1 MQKTFP
7 FGVCPNSV
15 EALVHI
21 DPSLTHREFML
32 ARASAIEQYA
42 YIEQILC
49 TLCAHL
55 MDAPVDVVGV
65 MFYKMN
71 NARARLDALERLLK
85 KKHGNKYNSFWN
97 SLVKYLKSIDQKRN
111 LIVHWTTE
119 KTSTS
124 EGKSWTCLVSLN
136 YWDKKDDPEKIYL
149 EDLYNFALVSNF
161 FYHLIQHFV
170 WVISESPK
178 KIDSSW
184 SEICLQPID
193 FPPPNTHPLHYIIVK

>member
-1 MQKTFP
+1 
-7 FGVCPNSV
+7 
-15 EALVHI
+15 
-21 DPSLTHREFML
+21 
-32 ARASAIEQYA
+32 
-42 YIEQILC
+42 
-49 TLCAHL
+49 
-55 MDAPVDVVGV
+55 MDVPVDVAGV
-65 MFYKMN
+65 MFYRMN
-71 NARARLDALERLLK
+71 NARARMLTLERLLH
-85 KKHGNKYNSFWN
+85 KKHKDKYNIFWK
-97 SLVKYLKSIDQKRN
+97 SLSSYLQSIDKKRN

-178 KIDSSW
+178 KIDLSW
-184 SEICLQPID
+184 SDICLQAVV
-193 FPPPNTHPLHYIIVK
+193 FPPPKTHPLHYIIVE